1 MSRVRTRPT
10 RDDTREKLF
19 EAAARVFEEQGI
31 GGASIEAIAAAAGF
45 TRGAFYSNFKS
56 KDELIIAMLEDHVEQ
71 SIRRNL
77 DLLARHKNLADFIDA
92 LKTMDRS
99 RQDPLGRSPLLHM
112 EMILFVARA
121 EKRRPELAK
130 RLRAR
135 RKLITDI
142 VETTL
147 KNSGR
152 NGSLNPTWTGAI
164 LLALEDGFR
173 LHRLIDPET
182 TPADSF
188 LRAIGDLQR
197 AIGIRRPD
205 ERCDS
210 GRFSAALAPACALCN
225 WPGDRAHLAR
235 ATPCQIAKRGQR
247 ADGDAD
253 RKGDGV
259 IAGEVVQ
266 QAGDPGTRGAAGER
280 RQHDGAEDA
289 AVMLA
294 LKDLQHHRAHDR
306 GQAVAERALRQAS

>member
-1 MSRVRTRPT
+1 M
-10 RDDTREKLF
+10 
-19 EAAARVFEEQGI
+19 FEEQGI

-45 TRGAFYSNFKS
+45 TRGAFYSNFAS

-77 DLLARHKNLADFIDA
+77 DLLARHQNLDDFIEA

-135 RKLITDI
+135 RKLIADI

-147 KNSGR
+147 KNRGR
-152 NGSLNPTWTGAI
+152 DGSRNPAWTAAI
-164 LLALEDGFR
+164 VLALEDGFR

-188 LRAIGDLQR
+188 LRAIGDLRR
-197 AIGIRRPD
+197 AIGV
-205 ERCDS
+205 S
-210 GRFSAALAPACALCN
+210 PA
-225 WPGDRAHLAR
+225 
-235 ATPCQIAKRGQR
+235 
-247 ADGDAD
+247 
-253 RKGDGV
+253 
-259 IAGEVVQ
+259 
-266 QAGDPGTRGAAGER
+266 
-280 RQHDGAEDA
+280 
-289 AVMLA
+289 
-294 LKDLQHHRAHDR
+294 
-306 GQAVAERALRQAS
+306 

>member
-10 RDDTREKLF
+10 RDATCEKLF

-31 GGASIEAIAAAAGF
+31 GASIEAIAAAAGF
-45 TRGAFYSNFKS
+45 SRGAFYSNFKS

-71 SIRRNL
+71 TIRRNL
-77 DLLARHKNLADFIDA
+77 DLLARHENLADFIDA
-92 LKTMDRS
+92 LETMDGS
-99 RQDPLGRSPLLHM
+99 RQDPLGRAPLLHM

-152 NGSLNPTWTGAI
+152 TPALNPTWTGAI
-164 LLALEDGFR
+164 VLALEDGFR

-197 AIGIRRPD
+197 AIGA
-205 ERCDS
+205 S
-210 GRFSAALAPACALCN
+210 SA
-225 WPGDRAHLAR
+225 
-235 ATPCQIAKRGQR
+235 
-247 ADGDAD
+247 
-253 RKGDGV
+253 
-259 IAGEVVQ
+259 
-266 QAGDPGTRGAAGER
+266 
-280 RQHDGAEDA
+280 
-289 AVMLA
+289 
-294 LKDLQHHRAHDR
+294 
-306 GQAVAERALRQAS
+306 

>member
-10 RDDTREKLF
+10 RDDTCEKLF

-56 KDELIIAMLEDHVEQ
+56 KDELIIAMLEDHVAQ

-77 DLLARHKNLADFIDA
+77 DLLATHDNLADFIDA

-121 EKRRPELAK
+121 EQRRPELAK
-130 RLRAR
+130 RLRDR

-142 VETTL
+142 VETAS
-147 KNSGR
+147 KNGGR
-152 NGSLNPTWTGAI
+152 NRSLNPTWTGAI
-164 LLALEDGFR
+164 VLALEDGFR

-197 AIGIRRPD
+197 AMGI
-205 ERCDS
+205 S
-210 GRFSAALAPACALCN
+210 SA
-225 WPGDRAHLAR
+225 
-235 ATPCQIAKRGQR
+235 
-247 ADGDAD
+247 
-253 RKGDGV
+253 
-259 IAGEVVQ
+259 
-266 QAGDPGTRGAAGER
+266 
-280 RQHDGAEDA
+280 
-289 AVMLA
+289 
-294 LKDLQHHRAHDR
+294 
-306 GQAVAERALRQAS
+306 

>member
-1 MSRVRTRPT
+1 MSRLRTRPT

-77 DLLARHKNLADFIDA
+77 DLLDRHKNLADFIDA
-92 LKTMDRS
+92 LKNMDKS

-142 VETTL
+142 VETSL

-152 NGSLNPTWTGAI
+152 NGALNPTWTGAI
-164 LLALEDGFR
+164 VLALEDGFR

-188 LRAIGDLQR
+188 LRAISDLQR
-197 AIGIRRPD
+197 AIGV
-205 ERCDS
+205 S
-210 GRFSAALAPACALCN
+210 SA
-225 WPGDRAHLAR
+225 
-235 ATPCQIAKRGQR
+235 
-247 ADGDAD
+247 
-253 RKGDGV
+253 
-259 IAGEVVQ
+259 
-266 QAGDPGTRGAAGER
+266 
-280 RQHDGAEDA
+280 
-289 AVMLA
+289 
-294 LKDLQHHRAHDR
+294 
-306 GQAVAERALRQAS
+306 

>member
-10 RDDTREKLF
+10 RDDTCEKLF

-71 SIRRNL
+71 SIRRL
-77 DLLARHKNLADFIDA
+77 HDLLARHKNLADFIDA

-99 RQDPLGRSPLLHM
+99 QQDPPARSPLLHM

-135 RKLITDI
+135 RKLIADI
-142 VETTL
+142 VETTA
-147 KNSGR
+147 KNGAKNNGR
-152 NGSLNPTWTGAI
+152 SAALNPAWIGAVV
-164 LLALEDGFR
+164 LALEDGFR

-188 LRAIGDLQR
+188 LRAIGELQR
-197 AIGIRRPD
+197 AMGISP
-205 ERCDS
+205 
-210 GRFSAALAPACALCN
+210 
-225 WPGDRAHLAR
+225 
-235 ATPCQIAKRGQR
+235 I
-247 ADGDAD
+247 
-253 RKGDGV
+253 
-259 IAGEVVQ
+259 
-266 QAGDPGTRGAAGER
+266 
-280 RQHDGAEDA
+280 
-289 AVMLA
+289 
-294 LKDLQHHRAHDR
+294 
-306 GQAVAERALRQAS
+306 